1 MNKINYKYEL
11 GDLVVSSQYYK
22 SSPRHYGII
31 VERVDKMGMLRR
43 LYRVNWIDS
52 GYDSRWIFEDQLLR
66 VEDEI

>member
-22 SSPRHYGII
+22 SSPRHYGVI
-31 VERVDKMGMLRR
+31 VERVDKMGMLQR

-52 GYDSRWIFEDQLLR
+52 GYDSRWIFEEDLLR
-66 VEDEI
+66 VDDGV